1 MTLSTSMNRDVEGL
15 ELKEKKIQ
23 SLDFGSQT
31 GVKNLLYG
39 SYAEKFLQAICG
51 EAGPVAFHC
60 NPVVAMR
67 RGEEKS
73 RMRGKPTSI
82 LLKYA

>member
-15 ELKEKKIQ
+15 ELKEKNT
-23 SLDFGSQT
+23 DFHFGSQT

-39 SYAEKFLQAICG
+39 SYADKFLQAICG
-51 EAGPVAFHC
+51 EAGFPVAFHC